1 MIFLIK
7 GWNKHKKRAVKMLMK
22 PNKILII
29 RLSAIGD
36 VLRTLPAFHI
46 IRKNFPEASIA
57 WIVEE
62 EARDIL
68 EAHPEID
75 EVIIF
80 PKKEL
85 AAKLKSRKTFFKG
98 LKQFFLFMKEIR
110 KKRFEVT
117 IDFHGL
123 FKSGIIS
130 FLSGAKNR
138 VGFTKPFTKEMNFL
152 FNNRRFALASD
163 RLNRIERNIQLLEK
177 LGLNIKQ
184 EPPEVHIPK
193 RDSEIIQDFLRH
205 NRVEPQRPL
214 IAIHPGTSPS
224 TPYKRWDA
232 YRYAVVA
239 DKAIEDSAAQIIF
252 TWANEEIEMVKEIIG
267 LMKYRAIVAPETKN
281 LCQLAEIFK
290 CSDLYLGS
298 DTGPMHLAAFVK
310 TPVVA
315 IFGPTDHVVNE
326 PYKHTPH
333 IVIRKEMS
341 CAPCRKRNCPTRD
354 CMKGI
359 KESDV
364 IRAVNIM
371 LDSFKNKRNKKMK
384 SRSLSGP
391 LQN

>member
-1 MIFLIK
+1 
-7 GWNKHKKRAVKMLMK
+7 MLMK

-46 IRKNFPEASIA
+46 LRKNFPEAYIA

-62 EARDIL
+62 GAKDIL
-68 EAHPEID
+68 EAHPGID

-85 AAKLKSRKTFFKG
+85 AAKFKSRKTFFKG
-98 LKQFFLFMKEIR
+98 LKQFFLLMKKIR
-110 KKRFEVT
+110 KKKFEVA

-130 FLSGAKNR
+130 FLSGAKDR

-152 FNNRRFALASD
+152 FNNRRFSLDSD
-163 RLNRIERNIQLLEK
+163 RLNRVERNITLVEK
-177 LGLNIKQ
+177 LGLNVNQ
-184 EPPEVHIPK
+184 EPPEIHVPK
-193 RDSEIIQDFLRH
+193 KDSELILSFLRQ

-239 DKAIEDSAAQIIF
+239 DKVIEDSAAQIIF
-252 TWANEEIEMVKEIIG
+252 TWANEEIEMVKEITG
-267 LMKYRAIVAPETKN
+267 LMKYRAIIAPETEN

-290 CSDLYLGS
+290 RSDLYLGS

-333 IVIRKEMS
+333 IVIRKEIE
-341 CAPCRKRNCPTRD
+341 CAPCRKRTCPTKE

-371 LDSFKNKRNKKMK
+371 LDSFKNKRNKKTK

-391 LQN
+391 RQS

>member
-1 MIFLIK
+1 
-7 GWNKHKKRAVKMLMK
+7 MLMN

-46 IRKNFPEASIA
+46 IRKNFPDAYIA

-62 EARDIL
+62 TSKDIL
-68 EAHPEID
+68 EAHPGID

-85 AAKLKSRKTFFKG
+85 AAIIKSPKTFFQG
-98 LKQFFLFMKEIR
+98 VNQFLVFIQKIR
-110 KKRFEVT
+110 KKNFDVA

-130 FLSGAKNR
+130 FLSGAKDR

-152 FNNRRFALASD
+152 FNNHRFSLDTD
-163 RLNRIERNIQLLEK
+163 RMNRVDRNITLVEK

-184 EPPEVHIPK
+184 GPPDIYIPDKDSDLIQKFLKQNRIEPE
-193 RDSEIIQDFLRH
+193 
-205 NRVEPQRPL
+205 RPL
-214 IAIHPGTSPS
+214 VAIHPGTSPS

-239 DKAIEDSAAQIIF
+239 DKIIEDSATQIIF
-252 TWANEEIEMVKEIIG
+252 TWANEEIELVKEIIG
-267 LMKYRAIVAPETKN
+267 LMKYRAIVAPKTEN
-281 LCQLAEIFK
+281 LCQLAEIFR
-290 CSDLYLGS
+290 CSDLYVGS
-298 DTGPMHLAAFVK
+298 DTGPMHLAAFVN

-326 PYKHTPH
+326 PYRYTPH
-333 IVIRKEMS
+333 IVIRKEIK
-341 CAPCRKRNCPTRD
+341 CAPCRKKNCADRD
-354 CMKGI
+354 CMNGV
-359 KESDV
+359 KESDL
-364 IRAVNIM
+364 IRAINIM
-371 LDSFKNKRNKKMK
+371 LDSFKNKRNKKIK
-384 SRSLSGP
+384 PRSLISP
-391 LQN
+391 IKS

>member
-1 MIFLIK
+1 M
-7 GWNKHKKRAVKMLMK
+7 N

-46 IRKNFPEASIA
+46 IRENFPDAYIA

-62 EARDIL
+62 TSKDIL
-68 EAHPEID
+68 EAHPGID

-85 AAKLKSRKTFFKG
+85 AAKIKSPKTFFQG
-98 LKQFFLFMKEIR
+98 ANQFLMFIQEIR
-110 KKRFEVT
+110 KKKFELA

-130 FLSGAKNR
+130 FLSRAKDR

-152 FNNRRFALASD
+152 FNNRRFSLDSD
-163 RLNRIERNIQLLEK
+163 RMNRVDRNITLVEK

-184 EPPEVHIPK
+184 GSPNVYIPDKDSDLIQKFLKQNRIEPE
-193 RDSEIIQDFLRH
+193 
-205 NRVEPQRPL
+205 RPL

-239 DKAIEDSAAQIIF
+239 DKIIEDSAAQIIF

-267 LMKYRAIVAPETKN
+267 LMKYRAIVAPKTEN
-281 LCQLAEIFK
+281 LCQLAEIFR
-290 CSDLYLGS
+290 CSDLYVGS
-298 DTGPMHLAAFVK
+298 DTGPMHLAAFVN

-326 PYKHTPH
+326 PYRYTPH
-333 IVIRKEMS
+333 IVIRKEIK
-341 CAPCRKRNCPTRD
+341 CAPCRKKNCADRD
-354 CMKGI
+354 CMNGV
-359 KESDV
+359 KESDA
-364 IRAVNIM
+364 IRAINIM
-371 LDSFKNKRNKKMK
+371 LDSFKNKRNKKINP
-384 SRSLSGP
+384 RSLSSP
-391 LQN
+391 IRS

>member
-1 MIFLIK
+1 MLIK
-7 GWNKHKKRAVKMLMK
+7 
-22 PNKILII
+22 PDKILII

-46 IRKNFPEASIA
+46 IRKNFPEAYIA
-57 WIVEE
+57 WVVEE
-62 EARDIL
+62 ASRDIL

-85 AAKLKSRKTFFKG
+85 AAKIKSPKTFSLG
-98 LKQFFLFMKEIR
+98 IKQFLMFTQEIR
-110 KKRFEVT
+110 KKKFEIA

-130 FLSGAKNR
+130 FLSGAKDR

-152 FNNRRFALASD
+152 FNNRRFSLDSD
-163 RLNRIERNIQLLEK
+163 KMNRIDRNITLTEK

-184 EPPEVHIPK
+184 GPPDIYIPDK
-193 RDSEIIQDFLRH
+193 DSEFIQKFLKQ
-205 NRVEPQRPL
+205 NRIEPERPL

-239 DKAIEDSAAQIIF
+239 DKVIETSAAQIIF

-267 LMKYRAIVAPETKN
+267 LMKYNAIVAPETEN
-281 LCQLAEIFK
+281 LCQLAEIFR
-290 CSDLYLGS
+290 CSDLYVGS
-298 DTGPMHLAAFVK
+298 DTGPMHLAAFVN

-326 PYKHTPH
+326 PYRYTPH
-333 IVIRKEMS
+333 IVIRKEIK
-341 CAPCRKRNCPTRD
+341 CAPCRKKNCTDRD
-354 CMKGI
+354 CMNGI
-359 KESDV
+359 KESDA
-364 IRAVNIM
+364 IRAINIM
-371 LDSFKNKRNKKMK
+371 LDSFKNKRNKKIKPGSLISPIK
-384 SRSLSGP
+384 S
-391 LQN
+391 

>member
-1 MIFLIK
+1 
-7 GWNKHKKRAVKMLMK
+7 MLMN

-46 IRKNFPEASIA
+46 IRKNFPAAYIAWVVEEASK
-57 WIVEE
+57 
-62 EARDIL
+62 DIL
-68 EAHPEID
+68 EAHPGID

-85 AAKLKSRKTFFKG
+85 AAKIKSPKTFFQG
-98 LKQFFLFMKEIR
+98 VNQFLMFIQEIR
-110 KKRFEVT
+110 KKKFELA

-130 FLSGAKNR
+130 FLSRAKDR

-152 FNNRRFALASD
+152 FNNRRFSLDSD
-163 RLNRIERNIQLLEK
+163 RMNRVDRNITLVEK

-184 EPPEVHIPK
+184 GPPDIYIPDKDSDLIQKFLKQNRIEPE
-193 RDSEIIQDFLRH
+193 
-205 NRVEPQRPL
+205 RPL
-214 IAIHPGTSPS
+214 VAIHPGTSPS

-239 DKAIEDSAAQIIF
+239 DKIIEDSAAQIIF

-267 LMKYRAIVAPETKN
+267 LMKYRAIVAPKTEN
-281 LCQLAEIFK
+281 LCQLAEIFR
-290 CSDLYLGS
+290 CSDLYVGS
-298 DTGPMHLAAFVK
+298 DTGPMHLAAFVN

-326 PYKHTPH
+326 PYRYTP
-333 IVIRKEMS
+333 S
-341 CAPCRKRNCPTRD
+341 YCYQKRD
-354 CMKGI
+354 
-359 KESDV
+359 
-364 IRAVNIM
+364 
-371 LDSFKNKRNKKMK
+371 
-384 SRSLSGP
+384 
-391 LQN
+391 

>member
-1 MIFLIK
+1 
-7 GWNKHKKRAVKMLMK
+7 MLMN

-46 IRKNFPEASIA
+46 IRKNFPDAYIA

-62 EARDIL
+62 ASKDIL

-85 AAKLKSRKTFFKG
+85 AAKIKSPKTFFQG
-98 LKQFFLFMKEIR
+98 VNQFLMFIQEIR
-110 KKRFEVT
+110 KKNFEVV

-130 FLSGAKNR
+130 FLSGAKDR
-138 VGFTKPFTKEMNFL
+138 VGFTKPFTKEMNYL
-152 FNNRRFALASD
+152 FNNRRFSLDTD
-163 RLNRIERNIQLLEK
+163 RMNRVDRNITLVEK

-184 EPPEVHIPK
+184 GPPDIYIPDKDSNLIQKFLKQNRIEPE
-193 RDSEIIQDFLRH
+193 
-205 NRVEPQRPL
+205 RPL
-214 IAIHPGTSPS
+214 VAIHPGTSPS

-239 DKAIEDSAAQIIF
+239 DKIIEDSAAQIIF

-267 LMKYRAIVAPETKN
+267 LMKYRAIVAPKTEN
-281 LCQLAEIFK
+281 LCQLAEIFR
-290 CSDLYLGS
+290 CSDLYVGS
-298 DTGPMHLAAFVK
+298 DTGPMHLAAFVN

-326 PYKHTPH
+326 PYRYTPH
-333 IVIRKEMS
+333 IVIRKEIK
-341 CAPCRKRNCPTRD
+341 CAPCRKNNCSDRD
-354 CMKGI
+354 CMNGV

-364 IRAVNIM
+364 IRAINIM
-371 LDSFKNKRNKKMK
+371 LDSFKNKRNKKIK
-384 SRSLSGP
+384 PRSLISP
-391 LQN
+391 IRS